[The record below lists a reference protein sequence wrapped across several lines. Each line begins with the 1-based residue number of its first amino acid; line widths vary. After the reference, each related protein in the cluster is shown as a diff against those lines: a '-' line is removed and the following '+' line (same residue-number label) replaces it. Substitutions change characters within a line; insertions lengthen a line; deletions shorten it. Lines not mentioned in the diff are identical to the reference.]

1 MSGVDRTRPPAPGAL
16 RPFEFPAFTRERLA
30 NGLEIVL
37 APRAEVPL
45 VEILLQLPAGGDRN
59 PIDRPGLSALTA
71 SLVDEGTTRRS
82 GPDIAAAIERLG
94 GDLATRAD
102 WNGAEIEV
110 GLLARDL
117 DAGLELAAELA
128 REPVFPEPELERLRN
143 QALAELLRRRDQPA
157 VLAEE
162 AMAAALYPGTPYGA
176 LILGDETAMAAI
188 GREEVRSFHAR
199 FYRPHGAS
207 LVIVGD
213 FDPAPVRRRI
223 ERIFEDWRAEPPDAA
238 PAIAAVASPRRR
250 VVLVDRPAAAQTEL
264 RIVQPGVPRTHP
276 DRTRLG
282 LLNALLGGK
291 FTSRLN
297 LNLRERHGFT
307 YGVNSRFVDRR
318 GPGPFVVSTA
328 VANTV
333 AGAATREVLAE
344 LERIRR
350 EPVTP
355 EELEET
361 RSYIVGVFP
370 YTLQTT
376 SAILSRL
383 AELALW
389 GLPDDHYD
397 RALAEIRSTSADQVL
412 ALAGRHLAPERVTIV
427 AVGPAAEL
435 EAQLAELGEI
445 ELRAPE

>member
-1 MSGVDRTRPPAPGAL
+1 MTGVDRARPPVPGAL
-16 RPFEFPAFTRERLA
+16 RPFDFPAFTRERLTT
-30 NGLEIVL
+30 GLEIVL
-37 APRAEVPL
+37 APRSEVPL

-59 PIDRPGLSALTA
+59 PLERPGLSALTA
-71 SLVDEGTTRRS
+71 SLIDEGTVRRS
-82 GPDIAAAIERLG
+82 GPEIAAAIERLG

-102 WNGAEIEV
+102 WNSADLEV
-110 GLLARDL
+110 GLLARDV
-117 DAGLELAAELA
+117 DAGLELVAELA
-128 REPVFPEPELERLRN
+128 REPVFPDEEVERLRR

-162 AMAAALYPGTPYGA
+162 ALSSALYAGTPYGA
-176 LILGDETAMAAI
+176 LILGDETAMSAI
-188 GREEVRSFHAR
+188 GRDEIRAFHAG
-199 FYRPHGAS
+199 FYRASGAS

-213 FDPAPVRRRI
+213 FDASAVRGRI
-223 ERIFEDWRAEPPDAA
+223 EAIFGDWRTEPPAAA
-238 PAIAAVASPRRR
+238 PEITPVATGGRR
-250 VVLVDRPAAAQTEL
+250 VVIVDRPAGAQTEL
-264 RIVQPGVPRTHP
+264 RVVQPGVPRTHP

-297 LNLRERHGFT
+297 LNLRERHGYT

-318 GPGPFVVSTA
+318 GPGPFVISTA
-328 VANTV
+328 VANPVT
-333 AGAATREVLAE
+333 GAAVREVLSE
-344 LERIRR
+344 LERMRE

-389 GLPDDHYD
+389 GFADDHYA
-397 RALAEIRSTSADQVL
+397 RALDEIRATSAEQVL
-412 ALAGRHLAPERVTIV
+412 DLARRHLAPGRATIV
-427 AVGPAAEL
+427 AVGPAE
-435 EAQLAELGEI
+435 ELGPQLEGLG
-445 ELRAPE
+445 EVEVRRVD

>member
-1 MSGVDRTRPPAPGAL
+1 MSSVDRTRPPAPGAL

-30 NGLEIVL
+30 TGLELVL

-45 VEILLQLPAGGDRN
+45 VEVLLQLPAGGDRN
-59 PIDRPGLSALTA
+59 PLERPGLSALTA
-71 SLVDEGTTRRS
+71 SLVDEGTARRA
-82 GPDIAAAIERLG
+82 GPEIAAAIERLG

-102 WNGAEIEV
+102 WNSADIEI

-117 DAGLELAAELA
+117 DSGLELAAELA
-128 REPVFPEPELERLRN
+128 REPVFPEHELERLRQ

-162 AMAAALYPGTPYGA
+162 ALSAALYPGTPYGA
-176 LILGDETAMAAI
+176 LILGDESSMAAI
-188 GREEVRSFHAR
+188 DRDEVRSFHAG
-199 FYRPHGAS
+199 FYRPRGGS
-207 LVIVGD
+207 LVVVGD
-213 FDPAPVRRRI
+213 FDPAAARRRI
-223 ERIFEDWRAEPPDAA
+223 EAVFGDWSREPPVDA
-238 PAIAAVASPRRR
+238 PEIAAVATSGRR
-250 VVLVDRPAAAQTEL
+250 VVIVDRPTGAQTEL
-264 RIVQPGVPRTHP
+264 RVVQTGVPRTHP

-297 LNLRERHGFT
+297 LNLRERHGYT

-328 VANTV
+328 VANPV
-333 AGAATREVLAE
+333 AGAATREILAE

-350 EPVTP
+350 EPVAP

-389 GLPDDHYD
+389 GFPDDHYE
-397 RALAEIRSTSADQVL
+397 RALAEIRATSAEDVL
-412 ALAGRHLAPERVTIV
+412 DLARRHLAPDRVTIV
-427 AVGPAAEL
+427 AVGPAGEL
-435 EAQLAELGEI
+435 EPQLAELGEV
-445 ELRAPE
+445 EVRRVE

>member
-1 MSGVDRTRPPAPGAL
+1 M
-16 RPFEFPAFTRERLA
+16 
-30 NGLEIVL
+30 
-37 APRAEVPL
+37 PL

-59 PIDRPGLSALTA
+59 PLERPGLSALTA
-71 SLVDEGTTRRS
+71 SLLDEGTARRD
-82 GPDIAAAIERLG
+82 GPEIAASIERLG

-102 WNGAEIEV
+102 WNSADIEI

-128 REPVFPEPELERLRN
+128 REPVFPEHEIERLRQ

-162 AMAAALYPGTPYGA
+162 ALSVTLYPGTPYGT
-176 LILGDETAMAAI
+176 LILGDESSMAAI
-188 GREEVRSFHAR
+188 GRDQILAFHAG
-199 FYRPHGAS
+199 FYRPGGGS
-207 LVIVGD
+207 IVVVGD
-213 FDPAPVRRRI
+213 FDPAAVGRRI
-223 ERIFEDWRAEPPDAA
+223 RAIFGDWCPEPPPGA
-238 PAIAAVASPRRR
+238 PEIVPSASSGRR
-250 VVLVDRPAAAQTEL
+250 VVIVDRPASAQTEL
-264 RIVQPGVPRTHP
+264 RVVQPGVPRTHP

-297 LNLRERHGFT
+297 LNLRERHGYT
-307 YGVNSRFVDRR
+307 YGVSSRFVDRR

-328 VANTV
+328 VANPV
-333 AGAATREVLAE
+333 AGAATREILAE

-389 GLPDDHYD
+389 GLADDHYQ
-397 RALAEIRSTSADQVL
+397 RALSEIRAASAEDVL
-412 ALAGRHLAPERVTIV
+412 ELARRHLAPDRVTIV
-427 AVGPAAEL
+427 AVGPAGEL
-435 EAQLAELGEI
+435 EPQLAELGEI
-445 ELRAPE
+445 EVRRVE

>member
-1 MSGVDRTRPPAPGAL
+1 VSGVDRTRPPAPGAL
-16 RPFEFPAFTRERLA
+16 RPFEFPAFRRERLA
-30 NGLEIVL
+30 SGLEIVL
-37 APRAEVPL
+37 APRSEVPL

-59 PIDRPGLSALTA
+59 PLDRPGLSALTA
-71 SLVDEGTTRRS
+71 SLLDEGTARRS
-82 GPDIAAAIERLG
+82 GPEIAAAIERLG

-102 WNGAEIEV
+102 WNCAEVEV

-117 DAGLELAAELA
+117 EAGLELVAELV
-128 REPVFPEPELERLRN
+128 REPVFPEEELERLRK

-162 AMAAALYPGTPYGA
+162 ALAAALYPGTPYGA
-176 LILGDETAMAAI
+176 LILGDEAAMAAI
-188 GREEVRSFHAR
+188 GRDEVRSFHADH
-199 FYRPHGAS
+199 YRPHGTS

-213 FDPAPVRRRI
+213 FDPEPVRRRI
-223 ERIFEDWRAEPPDAA
+223 DRIFGDWRTEPPAA
-238 PAIAAVASPRRR
+238 AREIAAAAVPHRR
-250 VVLVDRPAAAQTEL
+250 VVIVDRPAAAQTEL
-264 RIVQPGVPRTHP
+264 RVVQPGVPRTHP

-282 LLNALLGGK
+282 LLNAILGGK

-307 YGVNSRFVDRR
+307 YGVHSRFVDRR
-318 GPGPFVVSTA
+318 GPGPFVVATA
-328 VANTV
+328 VANPV
-333 AGAATREVLAE
+333 AGAAAREVLAE

-350 EPVTP
+350 EPVAP

-389 GLPDDHYD
+389 GFPDDHYD
-397 RALAEIRSTSADQVL
+397 RALAEIRATSAEDVL
-412 ALAGRHLAPERVTIV
+412 ALAERHLRPDRLTLV
-427 AVGPAAEL
+427 AVGPATEL
-435 EAQLAELGEI
+435 EPQLAELGAVEVRK
-445 ELRAPE
+445 LD